1 MSWKSH
7 RISVLHTILWS
18 AGLLSF
24 LGAPSLLG
32 QPAALEVRPV
42 AAETVEA
49 EPGRILTLAFRVT
62 NRSHDR
68 VPMREGV
75 TLPEGWRLVMPLVD
89 FELEPA
95 ESVVRMIVVRVGGA
109 APAGEYEI
117 VYAASGRADYALA
130 DRAAAR
136 VMISP
141 VYNLILQP
149 EDAPPERLA
158 AGESFHLKIRL
169 LNRGN
174 ADLAVTLEAGMGAA
188 GHAAV
193 APQAFDLPAG
203 GSRLLEVTAAA
214 DARADRLTRSHLR
227 LVARTDRTV
236 SGRPVE
242 AALTLPLEVVPRVAG
257 QDTHLR
263 YPVSFFTRLGGDD
276 YGSAL
281 QFGLEGDGY
290 LDEARRRRLDFSIQA
305 PDRHDRGTL
314 GRRDEYR
321 IGYEDPLLRLKGGDQ
336 SYALSELTSWH
347 RYGRGAGVELGRE
360 GRPLAGGMY
369 YVEDRWT
376 LQKRRDVGAFLSADP
391 APGTTV
397 RAHFLALAY
406 DEWRLSPAAREEIW
420 SLGADTRRLFSHR
433 LEAEIGFSRTD
444 RPGAASD
451 SAWRLALRSPSGW
464 SARYHLSARQSGRDW
479 AGRYPDSAS
488 YSGSF
493 SLPLG
498 DRLRGSAA
506 YDRYE
511 RNREADP
518 VRGSAPRETRYQA
531 GLEARLPGRHHASVA
546 YDRYERIDASS
557 AAGFR
562 FREHGVALA
571 LGHSG
576 GRFGYRAQARRG
588 RSRDLA
594 SGLRYGGWNYELQG
608 TFSPRKDLFLAFSS
622 SFGDDGSPGES
633 RLLRRGRNH
642 GGSVRWAPTGAF
654 SAHLHYSRNDETFPD
669 EALRERVESD
679 QWGAGFTWKTR
690 RGPSVEFAA
699 RRSGGLDRKE
709 YTSYSVTCQLPFKVP
724 LRRRKSVGS
733 LSGRVFRSD
742 LPGAPGV
749 AGAVVYV
756 GGTAAVTDRSGRF
769 TFRTLAPGTHE
780 VRVDERSIGIENV
793 PATPGP
799 VTVTVEG
806 GRSAAV
812 ELPLGAS
819 GVLQGR
825 VALEPAPGGAP
836 QGLANI
842 LVELARPG
850 EIRRTVTDSDGR
862 FLFEK
867 LAPGAWMLKVYE
879 RNLPENHRLEK
890 AEQKVT
896 IAPGARAGA
905 AVRVLSRPREIRFI
919 DEGRVGPAPGGEERV
934 THAR

>member
-1 MSWKSH
+1 M
-7 RISVLHTILWS
+7 
-18 AGLLSF
+18 AG
-24 LGAPSLLG
+24 
-32 QPAALEVRPV
+32 
-42 AAETVEA
+42 ETVEA
-49 EPGRILTLAFRVT
+49 EPGRILTLPFRVT
-62 NRSHDR
+62 NRSRGR
-68 VPMREGV
+68 VPLREAV
-75 TLPEGWRLVMPLVD
+75 TLPENWRLVMPLVD

-95 ESVVRMIVVRVGGA
+95 ESVVRMIVVRAGGA
-109 APAGEYEI
+109 VPAAEYEI
-117 VYAASGRADYALA
+117 IYAASGRADYALA

-136 VMISP
+136 VRIAP

-158 AGESFHLKIRL
+158 AGEGFGLRVRL

-174 ADLAVTLEAGMGAA
+174 ADLAVTLEAGMGTA
-188 GHAAV
+188 GHATV
-193 APQAFDLPAG
+193 APQALDLPAG
-203 GSRLLEVTAAA
+203 ESRLLEVTAAA

-227 LVARTDRTV
+227 LVARTGRTV

-242 AALTLPLEVVPRVAG
+242 ATLGIPLEVVPRVAG
-257 QDTHLR
+257 QDTRLR
-263 YPVSFFTRLGGDD
+263 YPVTFFTRLGGDNS
-276 YGSAL
+276 GSAF

-321 IGYEDPLLRLKGGDQ
+321 LRYEDPLLRLKGGDQ

-347 RYGRGAGVELGRE
+347 RYGRGAGIELGRE
-360 GRPLAGGMY
+360 GRSLAGGVY

-391 APGTTV
+391 APGTTL

-406 DEWRLSPAAREEIW
+406 DEWRDTPAAREEIW

-433 LEAEIGFSRTD
+433 LDAEIGLSRTD
-444 RPGAASD
+444 RADAASD
-451 SAWRLALRSPSGW
+451 AAWRLALRSPSRWGT
-464 SARYHLSARQSGRDW
+464 RYHLSVRQSGRDW

-511 RNREADP
+511 RNRESDP
-518 VRGSAPRETRYQA
+518 ARGSAPRESRYQA
-531 GLEARLPGRHHASVA
+531 GLEARLPGRHQASVA
-546 YDRYERIDASS
+546 YDRYERTDDT
-557 AAGFR
+557 AAAFR
-562 FREHGVALA
+562 FREHGVTLA
-571 LGHSG
+571 LGQSG
-576 GRFGYRAQARRG
+576 SRFGYRAEARRG

-594 SGLRYGGWNYELQG
+594 SGRRYGGWNYDLQG
-608 TFSPRKDLFLAFSS
+608 TFSPHKDLFLALSS

-633 RLLRRGRNH
+633 RLLRRGRSH
-642 GGSVRWAPTGAF
+642 GASLRWTPAGAF
-654 SAHLHYSRNDETFPD
+654 SAYLNYSRNDETFPD
-669 EALRERVESD
+669 EPLRERVEGD

-690 RGPSVEFAA
+690 RGASVEFAA
-699 RRSGGLDRKE
+699 RRSGGLRREE
-709 YTSYSVTCQLPFKVP
+709 YTSYFVTCNLPFKVP

-733 LSGRVFRSD
+733 LTGRVFRSD

-749 AGAVVYV
+749 AGAVVYA
-756 GGTAAVTDRSGRF
+756 GGTAAVTDRAGRF
-769 TFRTLAPGTHE
+769 AFRTLAPGAHE
-780 VRVDERSIGIENV
+780 VRVDERSVGIDNV
-793 PATPGP
+793 PILPGP
-799 VTVTVEG
+799 VTARVEG
-806 GRSAAV
+806 GRSAAI

-819 GVLQGR
+819 GVLEGR
-825 VALEPAPGGAP
+825 VALEPAPGNTPTGI
-836 QGLANI
+836 GNM

-850 EIRRTVTDSDGR
+850 ETRRTVTDPHGG

-867 LAPGAWMLKVYE
+867 LAPGTWTLKVYE

-890 AEQKVT
+890 AERPVT
-896 IAPGARAGA
+896 IAPGARAGVT
-905 AVRVLSRPREIRFI
+905 VRVLPRPREIRFI
-919 DEGRVGPAPGGEERV
+919 DKGRVAPASGGEERV

>member
-1 MSWKSH
+1 MSWKSARVSPH
-7 RISVLHTILWS
+7 RNFLRG
-18 AGLLSF
+18 AGLLLF
-24 LGAPSLLG
+24 LWASSLFA
-32 QPAALEVRPV
+32 QTEELEVRPV
-42 AAETVEA
+42 AAETIDA

-62 NRSHDR
+62 NRS
-68 VPMREGV
+68 PGQIPLREGV

-95 ESVVRMIVVRVGGA
+95 ESVVRMIVVRTGGA
-109 APAGEYEI
+109 APAGEYEV
-117 VYAASGRADYALA
+117 VYAASSRADYALS

-136 VMISP
+136 IMISP
-141 VYNLILQP
+141 VYNLTLQP

-158 AGESFHLKIRL
+158 AGENLHLKIRL

-174 ADLAVTLEAGMGAA
+174 ADLAVALEAGMGTA

-193 APQAFDLPAG
+193 APRAFDLPAG
-203 GSRLLEVTAAA
+203 ESRLLEVTAAA
-214 DARADRLTRSHLR
+214 DARVDRLTRSHLR
-227 LVARTDRTV
+227 LVARTGRTV
-236 SGRPVE
+236 SGRAVE
-242 AALTLPLEVVPRVAG
+242 ATLTLPLEVVPRVAG

-263 YPVSFFTRLGGDD
+263 YPVTFFTRLGGDNF
-276 YGSAL
+276 GSAI
-281 QFGLEGDGY
+281 QFGLEGEGY

-321 IGYEDPLLRLKGGDQ
+321 IGYEDPLLRVKGGDQ

-347 RYGRGAGVELGRE
+347 RYGRGAGIEIRPE
-360 GRPLAGGMY
+360 GSTLAGGVY

-406 DEWRLSPAAREEIW
+406 DEWRLAPAAREDIW
-420 SLGADTRRLFSHR
+420 SFGAETRRLLSHH
-433 LEAEIGFSRTD
+433 LKGEIGVSRTD
-444 RPGAASD
+444 RADAASD
-451 SAWRLALRSPSGW
+451 AAWSLEVRSPSQW
-464 SARYHLSARQSGRDW
+464 AARYHLSARQSGRDW

-488 YSGSF
+488 YSGSL

-498 DRLRGSAA
+498 DRLRAGAA

-518 VRGSAPRETRYQA
+518 TRGSAPREVRYQA
-531 GLEARLPGRHHASVA
+531 GLEARLPARHHASVD
-546 YDRYERIDASS
+546 YDRYDRSDASALS
-557 AAGFR
+557 GYR
-562 FREHGVALA
+562 FREYGVSLA
-571 LGHSG
+571 IGRSS

-642 GGSVRWAPTGAF
+642 GGSVRWAPAGAF
-654 SAHLHYSRNDETFPD
+654 SAYLDYSRNDETFPD

-699 RRSGGLDRKE
+699 RRSGGLHRDE
-709 YTSYSVTCQLPFKVP
+709 YTSYSVTCHLPFKVP
-724 LRRRKSVGS
+724 LQRRKSVGS
-733 LSGRVFRSD
+733 LTGRVFRSD

-756 GGTAAVTDRSGRF
+756 GGTAAVADRSGRF
-769 TFRTLAPGTHE
+769 LFRTLAPGAHE
-780 VRVDERSIGIENV
+780 VRVDERSVGIENV
-793 PATPGP
+793 LATPGP

-806 GRSAAV
+806 GRSSAV

-819 GVLQGR
+819 GVLEGH

-836 QGLANI
+836 QGLANL

-850 EIRRTVTDSDGR
+850 ETRRTVTGADGR

-867 LAPGAWMLKVYE
+867 LPPGTWTLKVYE
-879 RNLPENHRLEK
+879 RNLPESHRLEQ
-890 AEQKVT
+890 AEQTVT
-896 IAPGARAGA
+896 IAAGARAVA
-905 AVRVLSRPREIRFI
+905 TVRVLPRPRAIRFI
-919 DEGRVGPAPGGEERV
+919 DEGRVRSASGGEERV

>member
-1 MSWKSH
+1 MSWKSARVSPH
-7 RISVLHTILWS
+7 RNFLRG
-18 AGLLSF
+18 AGLL
-24 LGAPSLLG
+24 LLLWAPSLSAG
-32 QPAALEVRPV
+32 PAGLEVRPV
-42 AAETVEA
+42 AGETVEA

-62 NRSHDR
+62 NRWHDR
-68 VPMREGV
+68 VPMREAV
-75 TLPEGWRLVMPLVD
+75 TLPESWRLVMPLVD

-95 ESVVRMIVVRVGGA
+95 ESVVRMVVVRAGGA

-117 VYAASGRADYALA
+117 VYAASGRADYALS

-136 VMISP
+136 IMISP
-141 VYNLILQP
+141 VYNLTLQP

-158 AGESFHLKIRL
+158 AGENLHLKIRL

-174 ADLAVTLEAGMGAA
+174 ADLAVALEAGMGTA

-193 APQAFDLPAG
+193 APQAFALPAG
-203 GSRLLEVTAAA
+203 ESRLLEVTAAA

-227 LVARTDRTV
+227 LVARTGRTV
-236 SGRPVE
+236 SGRAVE
-242 AALTLPLEVVPRVAG
+242 ATLTLPLEVVPRVAG

-263 YPVSFFTRLGGDD
+263 YPVTFFTRLGGDNF
-276 YGSAL
+276 GSAI

-321 IGYEDPLLRLKGGDQ
+321 LRYEDPLLRLQGGDQ
-336 SYALSELTSWH
+336 SYSLSELTSWH
-347 RYGRGAGVELGRE
+347 RYGRGGGIEIGGGA
-360 GRPLAGGMY
+360 LAGGMY

-406 DEWRLSPAAREEIW
+406 DEWRLAPAAREDIW
-420 SLGADTRRLFSHR
+420 SFGAETRRLLSHH
-433 LEAEIGFSRTD
+433 LKGEIGVSRTD
-444 RPGAASD
+444 RAGAASD
-451 SAWRLALRSPSGW
+451 AAWSLEVRSPSQW
-464 SARYHLSARQSGRDW
+464 AARYHLSARQGGRDW
-479 AGRYPDSAS
+479 GGRYPDSAS
-488 YSGSF
+488 YSGSL

-498 DRLRGSAA
+498 ERLRAGAA
-506 YDRYE
+506 YDRYD
-511 RNREADP
+511 RNRESDP
-518 VRGSAPRETRYQA
+518 ARGSAPRETRYQA
-531 GLEARLPGRHHASVA
+531 GLEARLPGRHHARVD
-546 YDRYERIDASS
+546 YDRYERTE
-557 AAGFR
+557 AAAEAFR
-562 FREHGVALA
+562 FREHGVALTI
-571 LGHSG
+571 GHSG
-576 GRFGYRAQARRG
+576 GRFGYRAEARRG

-594 SGLRYGGWNYELQG
+594 SGRRYGGWNFDLQG

-642 GGSVRWAPTGAF
+642 GGSVRWAPAGAF
-654 SAHLHYSRNDETFPD
+654 SAYLDYARNDATFPD
-669 EALRERVESD
+669 EPLRERVESD

-690 RGPSVEFAA
+690 RGPAVEFAA
-699 RRSGGLDRKE
+699 RRSGGLGREE
-709 YTSYSVTCQLPFKVP
+709 YTSYSVTCNLPFKVP
-724 LRRRKSVGS
+724 LRRRESVGS
-733 LSGRVFRSD
+733 LAGRVFRSD

-756 GGTAAVTDRSGRF
+756 GGTAALTDRAGRF
-769 TFRTLAPGTHE
+769 TFRTLAPGAHE
-780 VRVDERSIGIENV
+780 VRVDERSVGIENV
-793 PATPGP
+793 LAAPGP

-819 GVLQGR
+819 GVLEGC
-825 VALEPAPGGAP
+825 VALAQAPGGAP
-836 QGLANI
+836 RGLANI
-842 LVELARPG
+842 LAELARPG
-850 EIRRTVTDSDGR
+850 ETRRTVTDSSGR

-867 LAPGAWMLKVYE
+867 LAPGTWTLKVYE
-879 RNLPENHRLEK
+879 RNLPENHRLER
-890 AEQKVT
+890 AEQTVT
-896 IAPGARAGA
+896 IPPGARAGA
-905 AVRVLSRPREIRFI
+905 TVHVLPRPRAIRFI